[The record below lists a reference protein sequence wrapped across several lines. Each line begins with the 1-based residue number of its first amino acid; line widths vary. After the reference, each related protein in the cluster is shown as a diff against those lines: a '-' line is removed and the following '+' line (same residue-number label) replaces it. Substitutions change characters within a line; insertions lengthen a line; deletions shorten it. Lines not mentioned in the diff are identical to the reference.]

1 MLKFILEEKQKKNK
15 KHMMYEVNKF
25 SFEIKEAPNI
35 RPLSNCYVQEM
46 SPIRVRRKG
55 KDTEWN
61 YYAETKEEAEAK
73 VAELKSAK
81 IEKLKQEIEWHESQA
96 LYAKSRLMALISETE
111 NKQP

>member
-1 MLKFILEEKQKKNK
+1 
-15 KHMMYEVNKF
+15 MMYEVNKF

-46 SPIRVRRKG
+46 SPIRVRRIG
-55 KDTEWN
+55 KDTAWN

-73 VAELKSAK
+73 VVELKAKK
-81 IEKLKQEIEWHESQA
+81 IEDLEKQIEYHESQA

-111 NKQP
+111 KTEQP

>member
-1 MLKFILEEKQKKNK
+1 
-15 KHMMYEVNKF
+15 MYEVNKF
-25 SFEIKEAPNI
+25 TFEIKEAPNI

-55 KDTEWN
+55 KDTKWN

-73 VAELKSAK
+73 VAELKAAK

-111 NKQP
+111 NKRP

>member
-1 MLKFILEEKQKKNK
+1 
-15 KHMMYEVNKF
+15 MMYEVNKF

-46 SPIRVRRKG
+46 SPIWVRRKG

-61 YYAETKEEAEAK
+61 YYAETMQEAEAK

-111 NKQP
+111 KTERP

>member
-1 MLKFILEEKQKKNK
+1 
-15 KHMMYEVNKF
+15 MMYEVNKF

-61 YYAETKEEAEAK
+61 YYAETMQEAEAK

-111 NKQP
+111 KTERP